1 MGSDCL
7 TGTEFLLGLRKM
19 FCNEMVVTV
28 TEARECIRHHRLA
41 LFTMLSFVV
50 CELYLN
56 VEKSRGSASR
66 RDGSA
71 C

>member
-1 MGSDCL
+1 
-7 TGTEFLLGLRKM
+7 M

-28 TEARECIRHHRLA
+28 TQARECIRHHRLA

-66 RDGSA
+66 LDGSA